1 MRSGDVQVRLD
12 HVSLVY
18 EGDIVAL
25 DDVSLEIA
33 RGERVCV
40 LGANGSGKST
50 LASVIC
56 GLLAP
61 DAGEVELVGE
71 RVCADGAPDLEAY
84 RRARR
89 SLGLVFQNPDDQI
102 VTSVVEDD
110 VAFGPENLGLPRDE
124 IAARVSSELHRVA
137 MDDFARADPSRLSG
151 GQRQRVTIAGA
162 LAMRPKVLVLDEPGS
177 LLDVRGRSAILRVMG
192 RLAAAGTTL
201 VHVTHYME
209 EALEAD
215 RVIVLDHGRV
225 VLVGTPDEVFSH
237 GRELSDLG
245 LEVPFAARLSQ
256 RLGLPWTCDEQT
268 LLEQMGTGFFS
279 QREGD
284 RSQAPAGRAAP
295 GATNSSPSLCEK
307 NHVPIVQVEHAS
319 FSYDRRSRAL
329 DDVSLRIAE
338 GCSTAIIGQTGSG
351 KSTLLRLLCGLEAP
365 DSGRVL
371 VAGVDTSTRR
381 GRRRAQAAVGYVM
394 QHPERQLF
402 AETVEK
408 DVAFGPRNLGLSAD
422 EVERRVSEA
431 LEVVGLSERR
441 GASPFKLSGGQRR
454 LCALAG
460 VLAMRPSV
468 LVLDEPTAGLDPRGR
483 AMLRRVLSRLSERG
497 VTLVQVT
504 HSMEDAA
511 RADQVIA
518 LDRSRLVAAGSP
530 RDVFAARNER
540 ALAEGGLGLPRSLRV
555 ARELERR
562 GWPSLG
568 DPPTTDDLVA
578 ALNVRAAGSS
588 LPAEG
593 GEAEC

>member
-1 MRSGDVQVRLD
+1 
-12 HVSLVY
+12 
-18 EGDIVAL
+18 
-25 DDVSLEIA
+25 
-33 RGERVCV
+33 
-40 LGANGSGKST
+40 
-50 LASVIC
+50 
-56 GLLAP
+56 
-61 DAGEVELVGE
+61 
-71 RVCADGAPDLEAY
+71 
-84 RRARR
+84 
-89 SLGLVFQNPDDQI
+89 
-102 VTSVVEDD
+102 
-110 VAFGPENLGLPRDE
+110 
-124 IAARVSSELHRVA
+124 
-137 MDDFARADPSRLSG
+137 
-151 GQRQRVTIAGA
+151 
-162 LAMRPKVLVLDEPGS
+162 
-177 LLDVRGRSAILRVMG
+177 
-192 RLAAAGTTL
+192 
-201 VHVTHYME
+201 
-209 EALEAD
+209 
-215 RVIVLDHGRV
+215 
-225 VLVGTPDEVFSH
+225 
-237 GRELSDLG
+237 
-245 LEVPFAARLSQ
+245 
-256 RLGLPWTCDEQT
+256 
-268 LLEQMGTGFFS
+268 
-279 QREGD
+279 
-284 RSQAPAGRAAP
+284 
-295 GATNSSPSLCEK
+295 
-307 NHVPIVQVEHAS
+307 
-319 FSYDRRSRAL
+319 
-329 DDVSLRIAE
+329 
-338 GCSTAIIGQTGSG
+338 
-351 KSTLLRLLCGLEAP
+351 
-365 DSGRVL
+365 
-371 VAGVDTSTRR
+371 
-381 GRRRAQAAVGYVM
+381 M

-568 DPPTTDDLVA
+568 DLLTTDDLVA